1 MLKLR
6 YVSYEVRIGKN
17 FRVRGGVEEG
27 SKERLI
33 FDEALSNLSPDSDHG
48 ITETPDPNIQI
59 ITKNREL
66 LVEHDGP
73 KFPTGQP

>member
-1 MLKLR
+1 MKLGL
-6 YVSYEVRIGKN
+6 VKILGSEVVWKKDPKKG
-17 FRVRGGVEEG
+17 
-27 SKERLI
+27 LYI
-33 FDEALSNLSPDSDHG
+33 FDVALSNLFPDSDHG
-48 ITETPDPNIQI
+48 TTETPDPNIQI